1 MKKSITLVL
10 LCALLF
16 VCTAFFTACGRTTL
30 TPIPTPSH
38 THSFTNYVS
47 DGNATCTEDGTKT
60 AKCDGCEQT
69 DTIADPGSAIG
80 HNYVN
85 GVCTGCGDVEVRYIA
100 MFMADGEVIGK
111 IEFTAEDKSITEP
124 SVPEKTGYTGAWET
138 YTLSSEDIIVNAIYT
153 AIKYTAT
160 FMADGKVVDTVEF
173 TVESDA
179 ISEPAVPEK
188 TGYVGKWEDYTL
200 SAENITVNAVYSKSY
215 VLSFDYNGA
224 TDGNEITGKP
234 IFYGVAIGELP
245 IPAKEDDIYA
255 YSFVGWKVDSVM
267 ITKDTIRDKES
278 DAVATACWEKASKG
292 LRYDLNSDEKS
303 YTVFKGDCT
312 DTDVVIPSVYN
323 GLPVTTIGKEAFK
336 NCNSLTSV
344 TIGKNVTTIGKEAFY
359 YCKGLTSVTI
369 GSYMTIGRWAFLEC
383 CKLVEI
389 INNSNMN
396 ITTGSEDY
404 GRIAYFAL
412 NVKKGGTSDV
422 VNKDGYLFY
431 TYENVTYLLGYAG
444 TDVVLT
450 LPDNYNGKGYEIY
463 KYAFYCDSLTSIT
476 IPDSVTSIG
485 RWAFGECYKLVE
497 VINNSS
503 LNITA
508 GSENYG
514 RIAYFALNV
523 KKGGTSDV
531 VNKDG
536 YLFYTYENVTYL
548 LGYAG
553 TDVVLTLPDNYNGK
567 GYEIYKYAFY
577 CDSLTSI
584 TIPDSVTSIG
594 RWAFGECYKL
604 VEVINNSS
612 LNITAGSE
620 NYGRIAYFAL
630 NVKKGGTSD
639 VVNKDGYLFYTYG
652 KINYLLSYTG
662 TDTALTLPD
671 SYNGK
676 CYEIYKDAFYYCD
689 SLTSVTIPD
698 SVTSIGNSA
707 FACCYSLT
715 SVTIGSGVTSIGE
728 SAFYWCNSLT
738 SVTIPDSVTSIG
750 KAAFSGCSNLKSV
763 TIGSG
768 VTTIDDYAF
777 YGCNSLTSI
786 AVAADNLSYQS
797 IDGNLYS
804 KDGKTLIQYAIGKQD
819 ASFTIPDGVTTIGDK
834 AFSGCSSL
842 TSVTIPD
849 GVTSIGNYAFQDCSS
864 LTSVTIP
871 DSVTSI
877 GWMAFYGCSG
887 LTSVTIPDGVTSI
900 VNYTFYGCSSLT
912 SVTIGGGVTSIGNY
926 AFQNCSSLTSVTIP
940 DGVTSIGEEAFSGCS
955 SLTSVTIPES
965 VTSIRYRAFYGC
977 SGLTS
982 VTIPDNVTSI
992 SDFAFYG
999 CSGLISV
1006 TIPESVTSIGDNAF
1020 DSCYNLTSIT
1030 YSGTK
1035 AQWKAIRKG
1044 SNYIPSDCVIHC
1056 TDGDLSL

>member
-396 ITTGSEDY
+396 ITTGSED
-404 GRIAYFAL
+404 
-412 NVKKGGTSDV
+412 
-422 VNKDGYLFY
+422 
-431 TYENVTYLLGYAG
+431 
-444 TDVVLT
+444 
-450 LPDNYNGKGYEIY
+450 
-463 KYAFYCDSLTSIT
+463 
-476 IPDSVTSIG
+476 
-485 RWAFGECYKLVE
+485 
-497 VINNSS
+497 
-503 LNITA
+503 
-508 GSENYG
+508 YG